1 MPASRITRA
10 ALGTAVRDLR
20 TERGFSQET
29 LADAAQ
35 VHVTYLSRIERGLSN
50 PSLDKLNALAAA
62 LQVGTLELMARAD
75 AISGAAD
82 QHTRSAAPA

>member
-10 ALGTAVRDLR
+10 ALGTAVRELR
-20 TERGFSQET
+20 TERGLSQEA

-35 VHVTYLSRIERGLSN
+35 VHVTYLSGIERGLRN

-62 LQVGTLELMARAD
+62 LKLGTLELLAHAD
-75 AISGAAD
+75 AIAGD
-82 QHTRSAAPA
+82 TERR

>member
-10 ALGTAVRDLR
+10 ALGTAVRELR
-20 TERGFSQET
+20 AERGLSQEA

-35 VHVTYLSRIERGLSN
+35 VHVTYLSGIERGLRN

-62 LQVGTLELMARAD
+62 LDVRTLELLARAD
-75 AISGAAD
+75 AIDSP
-82 QHTRSAAPA
+82 QR